1 MIADVNDYTGDATS
15 DLLWRDTAG
24 ESNDVLNAFVVH
36 GSAPPTHKK
45 PSASGG
51 DRGLAAGWLL
61 GSLPAAGEG

>member
-1 MIADVNDYTGDATS
+1 MIADVNHYTGDATS

-51 DRGLAAGWLL
+51 DRGACGRLVIGE
-61 GSLPAAGEG
+61 PASGR